1 MRIFI
6 INLTSRKNRG
16 PGHSY
21 LEAAQKAKEERR
33 KLKEQRLRKK
43 MRKAKKKVFHPAL
56 HQSKIFNCLPV
67 HITTHVKL
75 NSLQS

>member
-1 MRIFI
+1 MLCKFTLHT
-6 INLTSRKNRG
+6 NLPISSFRKNRG

-43 MRKAKKKVFHPAL
+43 MRKAKKKV
-56 HQSKIFNCLPV
+56 Q
-67 HITTHVKL
+67 VKKYL
-75 NSLQS
+75 IK